1 MIKSLNNLN
10 NSKTETKNIS
20 ISIKHHQIESQ
31 IKDNQPPIKGKWAP
45 IKEI

>member
-10 NSKTETKNIS
+10 NSKKETKNIS

-31 IKDNQPPIKGKWAP
+31 IKDNQVQ
-45 IKEI
+45 IKEK